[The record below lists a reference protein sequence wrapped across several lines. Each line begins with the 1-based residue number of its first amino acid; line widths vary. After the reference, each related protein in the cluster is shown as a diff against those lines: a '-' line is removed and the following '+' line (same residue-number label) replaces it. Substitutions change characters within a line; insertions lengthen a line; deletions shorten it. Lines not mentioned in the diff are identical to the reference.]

1 MSSRKQQLLSRH
13 RRRKRLLLA
22 LSALA
27 LAVLGFGVGWGLP
40 ALLLLFGWVAHEAWF
55 ADHLFYSPQDDYQ
68 YRFPADAARQEV
80 ALDDGRLRLSAP
92 LPAAETLIVELDLR
106 STWLGRW
113 LDPQVLFA
121 DDRQDF
127 ERAVRGRRFLNL
139 SGQAEALGRG

>member
-27 LAVLGFGVGWGLP
+27 LTALGVGVGWGLP
-40 ALLLLFGWVAHEAWF
+40 ALLLLLGWVAHEAWF

-68 YRFPADAARQEV
+68 YRFPADAARQDV

-92 LPAAETLIVELDLR
+92 LPPAETLILELELR
-106 STWLGRW
+106 STWL
-113 LDPQVLFA
+113 
-121 DDRQDF
+121 
-127 ERAVRGRRFLNL
+127 
-139 SGQAEALGRG
+139 